1 MPVGAGVNN
10 FVVAA
15 SSHNADNKFFTS
27 TDWHHPQFV
36 TYDPPIQLQPG
47 EGLMSEITYHNTRS
61 VVVKFGLTSQDEM
74 GIIFGYYTD
83 N

>member
-1 MPVGAGVNN
+1 MRWVKKFIIRIVGGSRNN
-10 FVVAA
+10 EIVY
-15 SSHNADNKFFTS
+15 TS

-36 TYDPPIQLQPG
+36 SYDPPIQLQVG
-47 EGLMSEITYHNTRS
+47 EGLMSEVTYHNTRS
-61 VVVKFGLTSQDEM
+61 VVIRFGLTSQDEM